1 MPLIAPLALAGLAFI
16 PLVIAFY
23 LLKLRRDE
31 HVVPSTL
38 LWQRLVADVEAN
50 APWQRLRRSLL
61 LLLQLLL
68 VAVLAVLAARP
79 FVERPAGLARDIV
92 LVIDT
97 SASMGATDVVP
108 NRLEAAKRAALDAL
122 RDLPSGG
129 SVSVIAA
136 GSTARVIA
144 NGTTD
149 LGRIRQAIGDL
160 VVEPAA
166 GDLADALRLAGGL
179 ASRVADAEIVV
190 ATDAAIARPPDVRV
204 DAPVK
209 VLQVGR
215 GRRNQA
221 IVALAVRTA
230 PSSVTRSVFVSVAN
244 LDLESADRRLEIW
257 GDGRLL
263 EARDVKLDPLSRS
276 DVGIDD
282 LPRDVSV
289 VEVRLVGAGTGAA
302 TAGGDGTAAPDDL
315 AVDDRAWA
323 IVPPDRLRRVLL
335 VGAGDPYLSTALSYL
350 PDTEVYGVAPE
361 AYGPATHPE
370 LFDLIVFEGTLPA
383 ELPRTAILAVDPPS
397 SSPLGE
403 VVGALKE
410 PAIGTLDPEEPV
422 LHFVDLSTTHI
433 AAARKLVLPAWAR
446 TIVPGPGGA
455 PLLYAGQRA
464 GLRTAVLSFAPRQ
477 SDLPLQVAFP
487 LLISNLAG
495 ELMGGSGAPPTAI
508 APATPVELAIPA
520 GAIGLRVTAP
530 DGSTTDLVPATP
542 GAATITFSGTGRL
555 GVYEV
560 RPTGDQASP
569 SPSADGSPG
578 DTAAPLSSPS
588 ASSPDATAAASV
600 TAPPV
605 DPNAP
610 VRFAVDLFSVEES
623 TITPGSAAAIVAT
636 GSSARPSTD
645 PGASASPATSAS
657 PGASVGPATGAGP
670 IAPRA
675 PARDELWG
683 PLLLAV
689 LGLLLVE
696 WAVYERDGL
705 VRIRRAIGARLPR
718 RRAA

>member
-16 PLVIAFY
+16 PLVVAFY

-38 LWQRLVADVEAN
+38 LWQRLVVDVEAN

-68 VAVLAVLAARP
+68 VAILAVLAARP

-97 SASMGATDVVP
+97 SASMGATDGFP
-108 NRLEAAKRAALDAL
+108 NRLEAAKQAALDAL

-149 LGRIRQAIGDL
+149 LGRIRQAVGNL

-190 ATDAAIARPPDVRV
+190 ATDGALARPPDVRV

-209 VLQVGR
+209 VLRVGR

-230 PSSVTRSVFVSVAN
+230 PSSVTRSIFVSVAN

-263 EARDVKLDPLSRS
+263 EARDVKLDPQSRS

-282 LPRDVSV
+282 LPRDVGV
-289 VEVRLVGAGTGAA
+289 VEVRLVGANTGAP
-302 TAGGDGTAAPDDL
+302 TAGADGTAAPDDL

-323 IVPPDRLRRVLL
+323 VVPPDRLRRVLL

-361 AYGPATHPE
+361 KIMLIHHGIPDVPLDDTAAYKVRLGLAGRQVLLTFGLLSPGKGIETVIRALPPVVARHPDSLYVVLGATHPHIKAAHGEAYRQSLHDLASE
-370 LFDLIVFEGTLPA
+370 LGVADHVAFHDRFIDLPELVEYIGAADIYITPYLGREQITSGALAYTVGAGKAVISTPYPDAA
-383 ELPRTAILAVDPPS
+383 ELLAHGRG
-397 SSPLGE
+397 L
-403 VVGALKE
+403 
-410 PAIGTLDPEEPV
+410 
-422 LHFVDLSTTHI
+422 
-433 AAARKLVLPAWAR
+433 LVPF
-446 TIVPGPGGA
+446 GD
-455 PLLYAGQRA
+455 
-464 GLRTAVLSFAPRQ
+464 S
-477 SDLPLQVAFP
+477 
-487 LLISNLAG
+487 
-495 ELMGGSGAPPTAI
+495 TAI
-508 APATPVELAIPA
+508 AAQVGHLLDEPEARRTLGENAYRYGRQMIWPTVARCYLDCFAGVLAERQAT
-520 GAIGLRVTAP
+520 
-530 DGSTTDLVPATP
+530 
-542 GAATITFSGTGRL
+542 
-555 GVYEV
+555 Y
-560 RPTGDQASP
+560 PT
-569 SPSADGSPG
+569 
-578 DTAAPLSSPS
+578 
-588 ASSPDATAAASV
+588 V
-600 TAPPV
+600 
-605 DPNAP
+605 
-610 VRFAVDLFSVEES
+610 
-623 TITPGSAAAIVAT
+623 
-636 GSSARPSTD
+636 
-645 PGASASPATSAS
+645 
-657 PGASVGPATGAGP
+657 
-670 IAPRA
+670 
-675 PARDELWG
+675 
-683 PLLLAV
+683 LAV
-689 LGLLLVE
+689 LAGRVAL
-696 WAVYERDGL
+696 ATYEATL
-705 VRIRRAIGARLPR
+705 S
-718 RRAA
+718 